1 MMTANGVP
9 LSECNV
15 NRLSESTS
23 GSSLRAPT
31 RNPFSIG
38 KVLGIPGQARDDGYV
53 RDDGYARDDGR
64 WTIFLN
70 LLTFLRNVLNS
81 TYSII

>member
-31 RNPFSIG
+31 RNPFNIG
-38 KVLGIPGQARDDGYV
+38 KVLGIPGQA